1 MVVAKADAFPT
12 FHRRSRRH
20 GVAPPEHGFN
30 PGREFSGQERFGQV
44 VIGSLFEAD
53 DPIHPIGPRSE
64 HHHGKIIPGIPQPAQ
79 SRQTIIAGQHQVK
92 NHKIWPLAF
101 QTCLELLHIAEA
113 AHVIALVDQVG
124 ADHLSQFRVVVHH
137 PDLVVLDLMLP
148 GDDGLTALR
157 RLRDAGD
164 DLPVVMLTARADG
177 VDRIIG
183 LEQGADDYLAK
194 PFLPRELTARIEAV
208 LRRRNAMPAGTP
220 VEGGECIRFGDNQ
233 LDLSARTLLQNN
245 EPVVITSG
253 EFSLL
258 AAFVRHPHRPLS
270 RERLIELARGPGS
283 DTDSRSMDVQVSR
296 VRKLVEPDPTRPR
309 YVQTVWGYGYVFVP
323 DGTPRSR

>member
-1 MVVAKADAFPT
+1 MLST
-12 FHRRSRRH
+12 FS
-20 GVAPPEHGFN
+20 
-30 PGREFSGQERFGQV
+30 ERMSTKDQQASKIWVGD
-44 VIGSLFEAD
+44 D
-53 DPIHPIGPRSE
+53 DPDLRKMVGTYLMDQGYDVRCLCD
-64 HHHGKIIPGIPQPAQ
+64 
-79 SRQTIIAGQHQVK
+79 VK
-92 NHKIWPLAF
+92 QLEARLEF
-101 QTCLELLHIAEA
+101 Q
-113 AHVIALVDQVG
+113 
-124 ADHLSQFRVVVHH
+124 R
-137 PDLVVLDLMLP
+137 PDLVVLDLMMP

-164 DLPVVMLTARADG
+164 DLPVVMLTARGEA

-208 LRRRNAMPAGTP
+208 LRRRSSIPAGTP
-220 VEGGECIRFGDNQ
+220 VAEGGQVSFGENV
-233 LDLSARTLLQNN
+233 LDLSARTLIKAGV
-245 EPVVITSG
+245 PVVITSG

-258 AAFVRHPHRPLS
+258 AAFVQHPHRPLS
-270 RERLIELARGPGS
+270 RERLIELARGPES

-323 DGTPRSR
+323 DGQPRSR

>member
-1 MVVAKADAFPT
+1 MARDTMIWVVDDDPELRKMVGTYLIDQGYDV
-12 FHRRSRRH
+12 RSLCD
-20 GVAPPEHGFN
+20 VK
-30 PGREFSGQERFGQV
+30 Q
-44 VIGSLFEAD
+44 FEA
-53 DPIHPIGPRSE
+53 R
-64 HHHGKIIPGIPQPAQ
+64 
-79 SRQTIIAGQHQVK
+79 
-92 NHKIWPLAF
+92 
-101 QTCLELLHIAEA
+101 LEC
-113 AHVIALVDQVG
+113 Q
-124 ADHLSQFRVVVHH
+124 R

-233 LDLSARTLLQNN
+233 LDLAARTLLQNN
-245 EPVVITSG
+245 APVVITSG

-258 AAFVRHPHRPLS
+258 AAFVRHPHRPL
-270 RERLIELARGPGS
+270 
-283 DTDSRSMDVQVSR
+283 
-296 VRKLVEPDPTRPR
+296 
-309 YVQTVWGYGYVFVP
+309 
-323 DGTPRSR
+323 

>member
-1 MVVAKADAFPT
+1 MAMAKDTMIWVVDDDPELRKMVGTYLIDQGYDV
-12 FHRRSRRH
+12 RSLCD
-20 GVAPPEHGFN
+20 VK
-30 PGREFSGQERFGQV
+30 Q
-44 VIGSLFEAD
+44 FEA
-53 DPIHPIGPRSE
+53 R
-64 HHHGKIIPGIPQPAQ
+64 
-79 SRQTIIAGQHQVK
+79 
-92 NHKIWPLAF
+92 
-101 QTCLELLHIAEA
+101 LEC
-113 AHVIALVDQVG
+113 Q
-124 ADHLSQFRVVVHH
+124 R

-258 AAFVRHPHRPLS
+258 ATFVRHPHRPLS